1 MAFFEGLVTA
11 QRWGGP
17 QSMSFIEIP
26 WCHKYLSFIQLSNYA
41 VHFPVLR
48 TKCTL
53 AFFSP
58 RTILKMKDAFL
69 QISVASSLLC
79 IFLEITLLSF
89 RPIIKYASLPVKCA
103 KVQHFSLC
111 SLLKHMDRYFS
122 HCYVMWVFFFWG
134 HKWAPAD
141 THALLLLLRIRFSA
155 LPTAVTSLLSW
166 TWHTRIPLV
175 RGLQIQTPNVRSLP

>member
-1 MAFFEGLVTA
+1 MIA

-17 QSMSFIEIP
+17 QCMSFIEIP
-26 WCHKYLSFIQLSNYA
+26 CCHKYLSFIQLSNYS

-53 AFFSP
+53 AFFSL
-58 RTILKMKDAFL
+58 RTILKMKDAFF
-69 QISVASSLLC
+69 QISVASLLLC
-79 IFLEITLLSF
+79 IFLETTLLSF
-89 RPIIKYASLPVKCA
+89 RPIIKYASLPVKCG

-122 HCYVMWVFFFWG
+122 HCYIMWVVLFCFVFFWG

-141 THALLLLLRIRFSA
+141 TYALLLLLRIKFSA

-166 TWHTRIPLV
+166 TCHTRIPLV
-175 RGLQIQTPNVRSLP
+175 RRLQIQTPNVRSLP